1 MANTVTVKKGDTL
14 SAIAAKVGVSLKE
27 LLALNPQIK
36 NANLINPGQVIT
48 VTKPEVST
56 PAAPKPAPAG
66 NNDAQNAARL
76 IAEDKAKAEA
86 LSPSG
91 IRTALDKINA
101 DEAAKAY
108 ALGEPGR
115 NDKAAAAAK
124 LVTPPAETPKQ
135 PGKAWVWDGSKWA
148 KPPMPSDG
156 QSYIWDDNNG
166 YTGAT
171 TASVAKGQ
179 DVIPPRPGEAYVW
192 NATTKTWDR
201 PTKPAGNGYSWD
213 DNDGWISTTLI
224 PGSTGTTVT
233 APERTLAVDTF
244 KNTLALVFGAKEA
257 NQPYVAKLYEL
268 VSGFYKTGST
278 QDEALNLAIREA
290 YNNNAIPEF
299 TKRFAGIFALDAK
312 LRAGEAIQ
320 VPTIAEFFA
329 AEAKMGDVLKT
340 AGLGDLANQ
349 DFLGNVIGLGKSV
362 SEVSDLISTAFNT
375 IDNAPEALKKTLQ
388 EYYPAASRSDLA
400 KAMLMGPEGAKA
412 LEKKIAGISVLSAAQ
427 TQGVT
432 TDLTQASDIAAMGYG
447 YGQALTGFGE
457 VKGLQRAGELAKI
470 GGTDFTQQQAQ
481 NAVFGKNA
489 ADLAEIARLK
499 QLEENRFSGRTGSI
513 GPKAFASQAR
523 ANTY

>member
-1 MANTVTVKKGDTL
+1 MAIQ
-14 SAIAAKVGVSLKE
+14 AIGTNDGVMSPRQKTKLDLDAAARAV
-27 LLALNPQIK
+27 AQNPGNGADAK
-36 NANLINPGQVIT
+36 NAQANLAKART
-48 VTKPEVST
+48 AYD
-56 PAAPKPAPAG
+56 AA
-66 NNDAQNAARL
+66 
-76 IAEDKAKAEA
+76 IKAEA
-86 LSPSG
+86 KV
-91 IRTALDKINA
+91 TAATNPDVL
-101 DEAAKAY
+101 AAQANQTAAQAEVAATTASIAQTKTDLTAIKASSV
-108 ALGEPGR
+108 A
-115 NDKAAAAAK
+115 N
-124 LVTPPAETPKQ
+124 Q

-148 KPPMPSDG
+148 KPAIPSDG
-156 QSYIWDDNNG
+156 QSYVWDDNNG
-166 YTGAT
+166 YTVAT
-171 TASVAKGQ
+171 TASVVKNQ

-192 NATTKTWDR
+192 NSTTKMWDR
-201 PTKPAGNGYSWD
+201 PPKPAGDNYSWD
-213 DNDGWISTTLI
+213 DNDGWIKSTVL
-224 PGSTGTTVT
+224 PGSTGESALT
-233 APERTLAVDTF
+233 PGRTLAIDTF

-257 NQPYVAKLYEL
+257 SQPYVAKLYEL

-278 QDEALNLAIREA
+278 QDEALNLAIHEA

-427 TQGVT
+427 TQGVS
-432 TDLTQASDIAAMGYG
+432 TDLTQASDIAAMGYS

-499 QLEENRFSGRTGSI
+499 QLEENRFASRTGSI